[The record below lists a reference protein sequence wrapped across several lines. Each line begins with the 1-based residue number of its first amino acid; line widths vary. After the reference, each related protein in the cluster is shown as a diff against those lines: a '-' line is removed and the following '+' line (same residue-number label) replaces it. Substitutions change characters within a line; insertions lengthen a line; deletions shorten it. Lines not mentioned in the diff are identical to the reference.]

1 MAQKLPHEPALDG
14 LRAVAILMVV
24 VGHMFQLA
32 SGWIGVHLF
41 FVLSGYLITR
51 ILSAEIDCTGTIDFY
66 RFYWRRFLRLMPPLW
81 AMLLTFLP
89 LILLGHHQ
97 RAQLQSW
104 SMAATYLMNFNAAFE
119 WMSNEAF
126 VHTWSLA
133 TEEQFY
139 LLWPAALVLVAR
151 HRPRLALT
159 ALLIGAMCWR
169 AYLCLHGASVNRI
182 YYGPDANSDSLIV
195 GCLLGFTRISDVWVK
210 RVSASWPLWIPAISI
225 AMFAVTHYESR
236 LVATAIVGDLVAV
249 LGVLIIIAA
258 PTCRALS
265 TRPMV
270 FIGKISY
277 SLYLWHLPLI
287 GFSQTRWHLADWQ
300 LIFPA
305 LCAFGFAVL
314 SYYTVEAWGR
324 RVKRRLDLPLRS
336 ESVRLRGHKSIVA
349 PSG

>member
-1 MAQKLPHEPALDG
+1 MSEKLKYEPALDG

-51 ILSAEIDCTGTIDFY
+51 LLSAEIDRTGTIDFR
-66 RFYWRRFLRLMPPLW
+66 RFYWHRFLRLMPPLW
-81 AMLLTFLP
+81 AMLLAFLP
-89 LILLGHHQ
+89 FILLGHHP

-126 VHTWSLA
+126 VHTWTLA

-139 LLWPAALVLVAR
+139 LLWPAALLFVAL
-151 HRPRLALT
+151 HRPRLAL
-159 ALLIGAMCWR
+159 AILLIGAICWR
-169 AYLCLHGASVNRI
+169 VYLCLHGASVNRI
-182 YYGPDANSDSLIV
+182 YYGPDTNSDSLIT
-195 GCLLGFTRISDVWVK
+195 GCLLGFTRVSETWVK
-210 RVSASWPLWIPAISI
+210 RVSVSWTIWIPAISL
-225 AMFAVTHYESR
+225 ALLAVTYYESR
-236 LVATAIVGDLVAV
+236 LVATAIVGDLVAI
-249 LGVLIIIAA
+249 LGALLIIAA
-258 PTCRALS
+258 PTWRVLS

-270 FIGKISY
+270 FVGKISY

-287 GFSQTRWHLADWQ
+287 GFAQTRWHLADWQ

-305 LCAFGFAVL
+305 LCAFGFAVF
-314 SYYTVEAWGR
+314 SYYTVEAWAR
-324 RVKRRLDLPLRS
+324 RAKNQPIYLLQHVPPL
-336 ESVRLRGHKSIVA
+336 
-349 PSG
+349 